1 MPTLS
6 DLIAQREK
14 LLRMRAAGT
23 ASVRDGDRSVAFRS
37 DAELAAAIAA
47 LDGEIAALEGRP
59 PVRQIRIWADK
70 GL

>member
-6 DLIAQREK
+6 DLIAQRDNLVK
-14 LLRMRAAGT
+14 MRAAGT

-47 LDGEIAALEGRP
+47 LDAQIATLEGRP